1 MKALTETTISLFEL
15 AEAEGRLLRQKIIKT
30 TSIAFMILV
39 VAIMSLIAIGLL
51 LASVYH
57 ALLMVSVPAVA
68 YLVTSL
74 VCLLFIGGLVWLAY
88 RLNQQ
93 A

>member
-57 ALLMVSVPAVA
+57 ALLMVAVPALA

>member
-39 VAIMSLIAIGLL
+39 VAIMSLIAICLL

-57 ALLMVSVPAVA
+57 ASLMVSVPAVA